1 MADSED
7 LTEEVEFEEEETDE
21 ELDPEELDPEELDEV
36 LVEEEDDEFVAIG
49 EDEDGL
55 PADVE
60 GEGEEEEDEEAEPAA
75 RRATGDDEEDDDE
88 LLDADDIEADLDTI
102 LKERL
107 VAAEEEPDDE
117 EDEVEVDE
125 RGEPL
130 ERLQPRR
137 PGEFVCQSCFL
148 VKHPSQLADAN
159 RLLCTD
165 CV

>member
-7 LTEEVEFEEEETDE
+7 LTEEVEFEEEEADE
-21 ELDPEELDPEELDEV
+21 ELEPEELDDEA
-36 LVEEEDDEFVAIG
+36 LLEEEDDEFPAIV

-55 PADVE
+55 PADEE
-60 GEGEEEEDEEAEPAA
+60 GEGEEEEEEAEPAA
-75 RRATGDDEEDDDE
+75 RRAAGDDEEDDDE

>member
-1 MADSED
+1 MAEPQD
-7 LTEEVEFEEEETDE
+7 LTEDAEFDEVEVEPEEV
-21 ELDPEELDPEELDEV
+21 LDPEELDDELLEDEEDEFTELATDDDDDSIPSEDGEDEEEAEAEPAGRRV
-36 LVEEEDDEFVAIG
+36 AGEEEDD
-49 EDEDGL
+49 
-55 PADVE
+55 
-60 GEGEEEEDEEAEPAA
+60 
-75 RRATGDDEEDDDE
+75 DDE
-88 LLDADDIEADLDTI
+88 LVDADDIEADLDTI

-107 VAAEEEPDDE
+107 VAAEEEPDDDE
-117 EDEVEVDE
+117 EELEVDE

>member
-1 MADSED
+1 MAEPQD
-7 LTEEVEFEEEETDE
+7 LTEDAEFDEVEVEPEE
-21 ELDPEELDPEELDEV
+21 ELDPEELDDELLEDEEDEFTELATDDDDDSIPSEDGEDEEEAEAEPAGRRV
-36 LVEEEDDEFVAIG
+36 AGEEEDD
-49 EDEDGL
+49 
-55 PADVE
+55 
-60 GEGEEEEDEEAEPAA
+60 
-75 RRATGDDEEDDDE
+75 DDE
-88 LLDADDIEADLDTI
+88 LVDADDIEADLDTI

-107 VAAEEEPDDE
+107 VAAEEEPDDDE
-117 EDEVEVDE
+117 EELEVDE

>member
-1 MADSED
+1 MTAEHERLQADDGAWKHWGPYLAERAWATVRED
-7 LTEEVEFEEEETDE
+7 YSPYGTAWEYFPHDH
-21 ELDPEELDPEELDEV
+21 
-36 LVEEEDDEFVAIG
+36 ARSRAYRWN
-49 EDEDGL
+49 EDGL
-55 PADVE
+55 A
-60 GEGEEEEDEEAEPAA
+60 GIC
-75 RRATGDDEEDDDE
+75 DDDQHMCFA
-88 LLDADDIEADLDTI
+88 LALWNGNDTI